1 MDNTTEFSNRRKPK
15 KYTYKKLKHAIENS
29 AGVKL
34 RICEKLGMCRR
45 TLELCLKK
53 WPDLEDTL
61 EEAKERITDM
71 YEITLHEKAIKEKDI
86 KAIIFYLRHSKEG
99 RKRGYG
105 FGYEVQQANTNQLLA
120 ELSSRIERGGE
131 PIDISIEDSSTNPM
145 NED

>member
-1 MDNTTEFSNRRKPK
+1 MDTTQTTNNHRKPK

-34 RICEKLGMCRR
+34 RVCEKLGMCRR
-45 TLELCLKK
+45 TLELCLNK
-53 WPDLEDTL
+53 WPDLKDAL
-61 EEAKERITDM
+61 EEAKEKITDM
-71 YEITLHEKAIKEKDI
+71 YEITLHEKAIREKDI

-105 FGYEVQQANTNQLLA
+105 FGYEMQPINTNQLLT
-120 ELSSRIERGGE
+120 ELSKSIERGGE
-131 PIDISIEDSSTNPM
+131 SIDT